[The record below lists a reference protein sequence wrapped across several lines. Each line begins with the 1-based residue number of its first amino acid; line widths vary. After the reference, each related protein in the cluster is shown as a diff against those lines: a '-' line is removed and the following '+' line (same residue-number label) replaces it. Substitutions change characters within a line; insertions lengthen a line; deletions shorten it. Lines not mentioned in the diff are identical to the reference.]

1 MLLHDGQFSYSFA
14 LATSQ
19 NILIYYNQFAPF
31 TIIKIKKYQV
41 GQDKVVEI
49 LEVEVVT
56 QGDLVKDEDKPVGN
70 TAEIDREGKISVG
83 SWLTAL
89 R

>member
-1 MLLHDGQFSYSFA
+1 MLLNDGQFSYSFA
-14 LATSQ
+14 LATSL

-56 QGDLVKDEDKPVGN
+56 QGKEEDKPVGN
-70 TAEIDREGKISVG
+70 PAEIDWEGNVSVG

>member
-1 MLLHDGQFSYSFA
+1 MLLNDGQFSCSFA
-14 LATSQ
+14 LATSL

-56 QGDLVKDEDKPVGN
+56 QGKEEDKPVGN
-70 TAEIDREGKISVG
+70 PAEIDWEGYVSVG

>member
-1 MLLHDGQFSYSFA
+1 MLLNDGQFSCSFA
-14 LATSQ
+14 LANSL

-56 QGDLVKDEDKPVGN
+56 QGKEEDKPVGN
-70 TAEIDREGKISVG
+70 PAEIDWEGNVSVG
-83 SWLTAL
+83 SRLTAL